1 MVNPVEH
8 RRFKSRTRRAKAKE
22 VVYKKRKSRA
32 YREGKRVS
40 EDEKEESNSCLF

>member
-1 MVNPVEH
+1 MGDPKEN
-8 RRFKSRTRRAKAKE
+8 RRLKERTRAARAKE

-40 EDEKEESNSCLF
+40 EDEKEELNSCLF